1 MKKVLVLL
9 VLLFFI
15 NTAQAQEWKEVV
27 PGTWVGTSVES
38 ISADVKRISVKK
50 LNEYYLNL
58 SPMNEIVY
66 AKMANYCEKQAGP
79 SKKECLAYVKQS
91 ENTAKNTYYSIVEY
105 DVHCKDK
112 KLCTH
117 CAKDYSKDNKLLKE
131 TDMESSDM
139 DEEVKKSLA
148 EIRCTDIKFA
158 SFGERLWKYSCENK

>member
-15 NTAQAQEWKEVV
+15 NTALAQEWKEVV

-66 AKMANYCEKQAGP
+66 AKMSNYCEKQAGP

-112 KLCTH
+112 KLCNH
-117 CAKDYSKDNKLLKE
+117 CVKDYYKDNKIMKE
-131 TDMESSDM
+131 NDM
-139 DEEVKKSLA
+139 DRYQIRQLRRAAV
-148 EIRCTDIKFA
+148 EIF
-158 SFGERLWKYSCENK
+158 L